1 MGKGIVFNETA
12 SLVLLLPS
20 EEGNINDSEK
30 LFLWLEILIKSYEEL
45 KWIKQFVKLTRV
57 LLSVVLY
64 GLPVMKKKF
73 KNFILD
79 VKYC

>member
-73 KNFILD
+73 KNIILD